1 MNSTKRWDCL
11 FQGVDRVMVVILG
24 LLVVSLGLWAYG
36 QLQGPWD
43 AAGRIV
49 AMFVASWVGVV
60 ALLGSAGIPVL
71 LFVRA
76 STTCR

>member
-1 MNSTKRWDCL
+1 MNSTTRWDCL
-11 FQGVDRVMVVILG
+11 FQGVERVTVVILG

-36 QLQGPWD
+36 QLQSPWD
-43 AAGRIV
+43 AGGRIV

-60 ALLGSAGIPVL
+60 ALLGSAVIPVL

-76 STTCR
+76 RTTCR